1 MKTIKL
7 KFKIKNKQYKRL
19 EELSKKSKFKS
30 VEDYL
35 FDRLNSGLN
44 GDLMFEMVKTN
55 PLGLEKL

>member
-44 GDLMFEMVKTN
+44 GDLIFEMAKTN
-55 PLGLEKL
+55 PLKLEKL